1 MRVNKRKTDYG
12 SISRRSI
19 EEEFNSVEIY
29 GKRKIIPEK
38 RNSDE
43 IRIIKINPIC
53 QYAKFSR
60 YLVGKLMRLVKKD
73 GIWDSTTGWYEFI
86 REEDRKALNDAAGWS
101 DKKREYY
108 LENPTAKN
116 NRL

>member
-1 MRVNKRKTDYG
+1 MRLNKRRTDYG
-12 SISRRSI
+12 EISRRSI
-19 EEEFNSVEIY
+19 AEDFYSEGMY
-29 GKRKIIPEK
+29 GKRKITPEK

-53 QYAKFSR
+53 QYAQYSR

-86 REEDRKALNDAAGWS
+86 RDEDRRALNDAAGWS
-101 DKKREYY
+101 DNKREYY
-108 LENPTAKN
+108 LENPTTKK
-116 NRL
+116 